1 MDLFNPLSDSVAVP
15 IHAEQNYLQ
24 LVVTG
29 KD

>member
-1 MDLFNPLSDSVAVP
+1 MVLFNPLSDSVAVLIP
-15 IHAEQNYLQ
+15 AEQNYLQ